1 MDGRTASFRT
11 AIFPSTDKGITATP
25 PSNPDAI
32 RGREPLVPGKTY
44 ELRYGGQPEPLSPER
59 FTFLGDIDGKFC
71 RIHSVPPANAT
82 KRMSYADMGV
92 EPYGD
97 SGKITGWNKYNFVVT
112 LK

>member
-1 MDGRTASFRT
+1 MDCGVSFRP
-11 AIFPSTDKGITATP
+11 AIISLSKNITDTP

-32 RGREPLVPGKTY
+32 RGRENLVPGKTY
-44 ELRYGGQPEPLSPER
+44 ELRSACGQPER